1 MASGSSP
8 RNAFKRLLKE
18 LETWKVEAEEETGI
32 DRLGP
37 PNDDDLLT
45 WEAVINGR
53 GVGSGYDGPSF
64 LIPFVLPPLP
74 PLPEHG
80 V

>member
-1 MASGSSP
+1 MASGSSS

-18 LETWKVEAEEETGI
+18 LEVWKVESEEETGI
-32 DRLGP
+32 ESLGP

-53 GVGSGYDGPSF
+53 GVGSGYDGS
-64 LIPFVLPPLP
+64 
-74 PLPEHG
+74 
-80 V
+80 